1 MARGRV
7 AKIVLSEAEAD
18 ELRLWAGGRKIERR
32 LAQRAQVI
40 LAAAAGRSVAAAA
53 AASRLSPQACS
64 KWRLRFETQR
74 LDGLRDRPRSGR
86 PRTIAPATRLA
97 VIGRATEPPP
107 PGGRTRWTQ
116 RQLAS
121 DVGISP
127 ASVNRVLHAS
137 DLKPHK
143 TDYWC
148 GRSPDPEFAAKQA
161 VILGLYLEPPSGAL
175 VLSVDEKSQ
184 IQALD
189 RTQPELPLRSGRPR
203 RLTATDK
210 RHGTTCLLAALST
223 ASGTIEARCL
233 ERATHQ
239 EFLAFLKH
247 LYRSHPGCELHIILD
262 NLSVHKHSTVLAW
275 AERRR
280 RLHLHFT
287 PTYAS
292 WLNQIEIWFRIL
304 TKAVVKD
311 GVWRSKAELVDQIMA
326 YIADYNATQAHP
338 FKWTYTGQPLAA

>member
-7 AKIVLSEAEAD
+7 AKIVLSDEEAH

-32 LAQRAQVI
+32 LAQRAEVI
-40 LAAAAGRSVAAAA
+40 LGAAAGQGVAQAS
-53 AASRLSPQACS
+53 AASGLSPQACS
-64 KWRLRFETQR
+64 KWRGRFVAQR
-74 LDGLRDRPRSGR
+74 LEGLRDRPRAGR

-97 VIGRATEPPP
+97 VISRATETP

-116 RQLAS
+116 RQLAAV
-121 DVGISP
+121 VGISP
-127 ASVNRVLHAS
+127 ASVNRVLKGG

-161 VILGLYLEPPSGAL
+161 AILGLYLEPPSGAL

-189 RTQPELPLRSGRPR
+189 RTQPELPLRPGKPR
-203 RLTATDK
+203 RLTATYK
-210 RHGTTCLLAALST
+210 RHGTTCLLAALSIAT
-223 ASGTIEARCL
+223 GTVEARCL
-233 ERATHQ
+233 DRTTHK

-247 LYRSHPGCELHIILD
+247 LYRKHPRRELHIILD
-262 NLSVHKHSTVLAW
+262 NLSVHKHHSVLDW
-275 AERRR
+275 AARRR

-304 TKAVVKD
+304 TKAVLED
-311 GVWRSKAELVDQIMA
+311 GVWRAKAHLVAQIMA